1 MDILHRYGGSGG
13 GGEVTGGAEYE
24 SGEFDVYLI
33 I

>member
-1 MDILHRYGGSGG
+1 MDILHRYGGS

-24 SGEFDVYLI
+24 SGEIDVYLI